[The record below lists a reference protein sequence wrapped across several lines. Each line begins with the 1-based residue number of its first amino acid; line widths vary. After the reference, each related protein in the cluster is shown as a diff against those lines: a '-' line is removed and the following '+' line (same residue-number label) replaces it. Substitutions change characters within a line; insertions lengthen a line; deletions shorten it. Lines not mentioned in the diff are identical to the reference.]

1 MLITKSSLR
10 SSTPLNCRLDER
22 DVGSLWYI
30 NDNRIV
36 KARLNPYRNGNS
48 DFDGKPL
55 KCYEEYKA
63 RKNEL
68 IHELDQHEQEIRC
81 AERMSLQVAIDNALE
96 AGKYTVSDSSK
107 TKNIRQNRK
116 DESVNFMEQN
126 SMGSRLD
133 TKESPPAIA
142 LETKALP
149 EPEAQP
155 KEDISNLSLNEVL
168 EKMSKKM

>member
-1 MLITKSSLR
+1 MMLPAFSA
-10 SSTPLNCRLDER
+10 
-22 DVGSLWYI
+22 YI
-30 NDNRIV
+30 
-36 KARLNPYRNGNS
+36 
-48 DFDGKPL
+48 
-55 KCYEEYKA
+55 
-63 RKNEL
+63 
-68 IHELDQHEQEIRC
+68 EQEIRC
-81 AERMSLQVAIDNALE
+81 AERMSLQAAIDNALE

-116 DESVNFMEQN
+116 DESISFMEQN

-149 EPEAQP
+149 EPETQP